1 MPATA
6 AAAPHSCRASP
17 PGELASRSANTA
29 VPIRTAEI
37 GSTVSMIGK
46 LVRKAPAW

>member
-1 MPATA
+1 MPPTA
-6 AAAPHSCRASP
+6 AAAPPSCRISP

-29 VPIRTAEI
+29 VPIRTPET

-46 LVRKAPAW
+46 LVRNAPAW